1 MRKDSSKFEAA
12 AARPLPTD
20 EAERLARSIQAWAAP
35 GNRSM
40 QEALN
45 TAIAHSPYPPD
56 DIREQL
62 DALRSSL
69 THGSLARW
77 VEAASDPA
85 HPSGQAPASGPGRPP
100 VVLGLQAG
108 NLPLAGVQDA
118 VAVLLA
124 GGVYVGK
131 CSRREPWLSGSLL
144 DHLAADGFAVAGHSV
159 DIRTLAPIVRAKTG
173 SAADAVLFSGS
184 AESVPRVR
192 DALFQA
198 GLHAPGVTREL
209 IRTAHLSIT
218 WLTAPLAMKQTAG
231 EGASPPGPS
240 APPPGQPETAAADRL
255 IRSILVHDN
264 RGCRSTA
271 VVVSPESLADA
282 APALRD
288 AERRFS
294 DAREHRNGLGN
305 GLGDGHAD
313 ERILVERAC
322 DTALGIEC
330 LDLGRALITCRADW
344 PEQPGIVHWVQ
355 GGAREIADLLSR
367 AGQAVQ
373 SVYMDAPPSTFRA
386 LLADSAP
393 SPDDA
398 LRWSRRVEP
407 LAAAQAPPVDWKPDG
422 VDPLEWLLAS
432 FRNPASG

>member
-1 MRKDSSKFEAA
+1 
-12 AARPLPTD
+12 
-20 EAERLARSIQAWAAP
+20 
-35 GNRSM
+35 M
-40 QEALN
+40 QEALH

-62 DALRSSL
+62 DAVRSSL
-69 THGSLARW
+69 SPGSLARW
-77 VEAASDPA
+77 VETASK
-85 HPSGQAPASGPGRPP
+85 HAPPSGPGRSP

-108 NLPLAGVQDA
+108 NLPLAGLQDA
-118 VAVLLA
+118 VAALLA
-124 GGVYVGK
+124 GCIYLGK
-131 CSRREPWLSGSLL
+131 RSRREPWLSGSLL
-144 DHLAADGFAVAGHSV
+144 DHLAADGFAVAGHSA

-198 GLHAPGVTREL
+198 GLHAPGITREL
-209 IRTAHLSIT
+209 IRTAHLSIA

-255 IRSILVHDN
+255 VRSILVHDN

-288 AERRFS
+288 AAGRFF

-305 GLGDGHAD
+305 GHAD

-367 AGQAVQ
+367 AGKAVQ

-398 LRWSRRVEP
+398 MQWSRRVEP